1 MNVQAKIGDN
11 NPPDPIDEA
20 TAPFADAIAEA
31 ENWLDG
37 EPVSTEGQMKDVDR
51 LTKDIK
57 AALKSVKDGE
67 KSAAAPLYDVWK
79 AEKARWKPTIDDLER
94 MVKGLVALVGP
105 FKAKIA
111 AEKAEAERLA
121 RVEADKK
128 RREAEAAARAASE
141 ADIDA
146 QRKAAQA
153 MEDAK
158 EAQKAASKASKETV
172 KGMRTVHRH
181 EIFDHRAALHWIAKN
196 DRDAVTAFVEAYVAK
211 NTREKTI
218 DGVRAWTEKEAF

>member
-1 MNVQAKIGDN
+1 MLDTKHNR
-11 NPPDPIDEA
+11 PPDPIDEA
-20 TAPFADAIAEA
+20 TAPFADVIAEA

-57 AALKSVKDGE
+57 AALKAVKEGE
-67 KSAAAPLYDVWK
+67 KSEAAPLYDAWK
-79 AEKARWKPTIDDLER
+79 AEKARWKPTIDDLDR

-121 RVEADKK
+121 RVEAEKK
-128 RREAEAAARAASE
+128 RREAEEAARKADA
-141 ADIDA
+141 ADIEA
-146 QRKAAQA
+146 QREAAQA
-153 MEDAK
+153 MEQAK

-181 EIFDHRAALHWIAKN
+181 EITDHRAALYWIAQN
-196 DRDAVTAFVEAYVAK
+196 DKPAVTEFIEAYVAK
-211 NTREKTI
+211 HTKTTTI
-218 DGVRAWTEKEAF
+218 AGVKAWTEREAF

>member
-1 MNVQAKIGDN
+1 MLDAKHN

-20 TAPFADAIAEA
+20 TAPFADVIAEA

-37 EPVSTEGQMKDVDR
+37 EPVTTEGQMKDVDR
-51 LTKDIK
+51 LTKEVK
-57 AALKSVKDGE
+57 AALKAVKDGE
-67 KSAAAPLYDVWK
+67 KSEAAPLYDAWK
-79 AEKARWKPTIDDLER
+79 AEKARWKPTIDDLDR

-121 RVEADKK
+121 RVEAEKK
-128 RREAEAAARAASE
+128 RREAEAAARAADA
-141 ADIDA
+141 ADIEA
-146 QRKAAQA
+146 QREAAQA

-181 EIFDHRAALHWIAKN
+181 EITDHRAALHWIAQHDKP
-196 DRDAVTAFVEAYVAK
+196 AMTVFIESYVAK
-211 NTREKTI
+211 HTKTTTI